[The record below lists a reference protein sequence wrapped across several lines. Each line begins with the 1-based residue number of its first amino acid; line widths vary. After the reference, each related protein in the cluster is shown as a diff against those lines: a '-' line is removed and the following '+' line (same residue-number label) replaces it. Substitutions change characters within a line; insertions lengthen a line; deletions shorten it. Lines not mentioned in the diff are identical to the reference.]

1 MINNWSEGLLHAVD
15 VPPALL
21 VWCVMSP
28 ELTNASPSPGTCI
41 MVIAHYS
48 TYNKNN
54 RSWNPFRL
62 LAGRRKKNKYS
73 GVGTR

>member
-15 VPPALL
+15 VPLALL

-41 MVIAHYS
+41 MVYS
-48 TYNKNN
+48 
-54 RSWNPFRL
+54 PL
-62 LAGRRKKNKYS
+62 LYIQQKQS
-73 GVGTR
+73 VLEPI